1 MPEREALGRR
11 ARFWQGG
18 LSRERLG
25 VAGKLRVRG
34 RIATRPVQA
43 GGDPVIHV
51 THWAQGEVV

>member
-1 MPEREALGRR
+1 
-11 ARFWQGG
+11 